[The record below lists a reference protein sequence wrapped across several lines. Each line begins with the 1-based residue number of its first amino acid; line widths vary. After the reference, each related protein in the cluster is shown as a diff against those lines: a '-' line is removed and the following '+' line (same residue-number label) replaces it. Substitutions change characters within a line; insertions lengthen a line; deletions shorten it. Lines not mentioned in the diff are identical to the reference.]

1 MTTEA
6 GLVSSPP
13 VPCDSPSYLV
23 TAELLLSAVAAA
35 ASQQQQVCRGP
46 GVVVLW
52 SAVVRRAPQFNL

>member
-1 MTTEA
+1 MTPEA
-6 GLVSSPP
+6 GLVSSP

-23 TAELLLSAVAAA
+23 TAELLLSAAVAAA

-52 SAVVRRAPQFNL
+52 CAVVRRAPQFNL